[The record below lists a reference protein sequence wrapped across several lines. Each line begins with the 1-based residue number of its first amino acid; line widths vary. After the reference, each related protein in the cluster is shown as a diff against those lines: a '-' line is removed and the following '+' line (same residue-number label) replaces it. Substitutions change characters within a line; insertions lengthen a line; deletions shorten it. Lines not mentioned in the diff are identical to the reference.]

1 MDARLTPAALADL
14 EDIDDYVTENF
25 GPERAIE
32 TRRNLFETFE
42 ELAVHP
48 RMGRAIP
55 SVAAKPVR
63 FFHLKPYW
71 IVYQPA
77 TPLLIHRIYHASRD
91 LNRLSL
97 K

>member
-25 GPERAIE
+25 GPARAIE
-32 TRRNLFETFE
+32 TARELFKTFE
-42 ELAVHP
+42 QLAVHP
-48 RMGRAIP
+48 HMGRAIP

-63 FFHLKPYW
+63 FLHLKPYW
-71 IVYQPA
+71 IVYQPG
-77 TPLLIHRIYHASRD
+77 TPVLIHRIYHASRD
-91 LNRLSL
+91 LSRLSL

>member
-25 GPERAIE
+25 GPDRAIE

-42 ELAVHP
+42 QLAVHP
-48 RMGRAIP
+48 HMGRAIP
-55 SVAAKPVR
+55 GVVAKPVR

-71 IVYQPA
+71 IVYQPG
-77 TPLLIHRIYHASRD
+77 TPLLIHRVYHAARD
-91 LNRLSL
+91 LRRLTL